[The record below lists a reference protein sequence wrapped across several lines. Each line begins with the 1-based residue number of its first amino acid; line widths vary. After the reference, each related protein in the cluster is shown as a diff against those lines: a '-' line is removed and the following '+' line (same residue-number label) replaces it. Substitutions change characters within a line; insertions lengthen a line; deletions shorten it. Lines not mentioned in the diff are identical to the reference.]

1 MRRCKVSSMLCKIT
15 KEHTNGDTTF
25 LVRMYHSVADI
36 GVRASVD
43 AWECHQLIVD
53 TDTLNYLNYL
63 AELENVHEEAA
74 KLAEMD
80 KIAEVF

>member
-1 MRRCKVSSMLCKIT
+1 MPSMLASIT

-53 TDTLNYLNYL
+53 KETLAYLNYL
-63 AELENVHEEAA
+63 SEIEGVHEEAA
-74 KLAEMD
+74 RLAEMD
-80 KIAEVF
+80 KITEGL

>member
-1 MRRCKVSSMLCKIT
+1 MPSMLASIT

-25 LVRMYHSVADI
+25 LVRMYHSVSDI
-36 GVRASVD
+36 GVRSPVD
-43 AWECHQLIVD
+43 TWECHQLIVD
-53 TDTLNYLNYL
+53 KETLAYLNYL
-63 AELENVHEEAA
+63 SEIEGVHAEAA